1 MSTSKCPFAFALGIP
16 GQGFH
21 AQRIF
26 GYALNDTLATIILA
40 SITSLLI
47 KVSLIT
53 SIIGWFVLGEVLHY
67 VYGTQTAFLT
77 TLGIRACP

>member
-26 GYALNDTLATIILA
+26 GYALNDTIGTIFLGI
-40 SITSLLI
+40 ITSLVI
-47 KVSLIT
+47 KVSLIA
-53 SIIGWFVLGEVLHY
+53 SIIGWFVLGEILHY
-67 VYGTQTAFLT
+67 LYGTQTAFLT

>member
-26 GYALNDTLATIILA
+26 GYALNDTLATIVLA
-40 SITSLLI
+40 SITSLFV
-47 KVSLIT
+47 KVSFIT
-53 SIIGWFVLGEVLHY
+53 SFIAWFILGEVLHY
-67 VYGTQTAFLT
+67 IYGTQTAFLT
-77 TLGIRACP
+77 TLGIKTCS